1 MINIINNSHNP
12 YFNLA
17 LEEYGLTTLDTSE
30 KYCILWQND
39 PAVIVGRNQNTS
51 GEINEE
57 FISTRG
63 IKVVRRITGGGAVYH
78 DHGNLNFTF
87 IIPEQGLQIFDFT
100 RFTRP
105 VIQALA
111 MLGVQARN
119 EGRNDITI
127 DGRKISGNSQ
137 CRRRGCVMHHGTIL
151 FNTDFD
157 IMGKALAANQDK
169 FISHGVASVRSRVT
183 NIKDYLVGDTSLDD
197 FKNLLLNTIRQ
208 EENLTDYHLSLNEL
222 EQVKQLVSSKY
233 NTWEWNYGTSPWF
246 NIKLKR
252 RFDWGAVEIR
262 LGVEKGIITSCRI
275 WGDFFALKE
284 LDGFEHFFI
293 SVPYSIEEMVAVIN
307 KIDVSQ
313 YISGAVRQD
322 FIKLFQQ

>member
-1 MINIINNSHNP
+1 VINIINNSHNP

-17 LEEYGLTTLDTSE
+17 LEEYVLTSMDKSE

-57 FISTRG
+57 FINAQD

-87 IIPEQGLQIFDFT
+87 ILPEQGKQVFDFA

-105 VIQALA
+105 VINTLAL
-111 MLGVQARN
+111 LGVQARN

-127 DGRKISGNSQ
+127 NGRKISGNSQ
-137 CRRRGCVMHHGTIL
+137 CRRRGNIMHHGTIL

-157 IMGKALAANQDK
+157 VLEKALAAGQEK
-169 FISHGVASVRSRVT
+169 FTSHGVASVRSRVT
-183 NIKDYLVGDTSLDD
+183 NIKDHLAEDISLDD
-197 FKNLLLNTIRQ
+197 FKNLLLKTIRE
-208 EENLTDYHLSLNEL
+208 EENLTDYRLSVSEL
-222 EQVKQLVSSKY
+222 EQVRQLVSSKY

-246 NIKLKR
+246 NIQLKR
-252 RFDWGAVEIR
+252 RFDWGTVELR
-262 LGVEKGIITSCRI
+262 LGVEKGIVNSCRI

-284 LDGFEHFFI
+284 LDSLENNFI
-293 SVPYSIEEMVAVIN
+293 SVPYSFEEMIAATN

-313 YISGAVRQD
+313 YISGAVKQD
-322 FIKLFQQ
+322 FIKLFQ